1 MVIILMGGS
10 LGRVARLADAHGNAH
25 DEMPEDH
32 RAANLRA
39 AWAKANAYYAK
50 LNNSPVYYAAT
61 ILYRPYKTYCDVA
74 WNDKPSWLESNKC
87 AFCALWA
94 EYNNS
99 PRVRHRLVVL
109 PNDMDDAIKSIVNP
123 TATGDINKEPDE
135 YEQWR
140 RSEPRAGK
148 GTVYANNPIKY

>member
-1 MVIILMGGS
+1 MFAMVIILMGGS

-87 AFCALWA
+87 ALSARHLSSQGTCELHHSSSLLTHLGCV
-94 EYNNS
+94 YN
-99 PRVRHRLVVL
+99 
-109 PNDMDDAIKSIVNP
+109 
-123 TATGDINKEPDE
+123 
-135 YEQWR
+135 
-140 RSEPRAGK
+140 RSM
-148 GTVYANNPIKY
+148 